1 MFFGSSCVAH
11 TSMVPSGHGDVGR
24 RPLYSSE
31 STESF
36 YTRKGESAPSVEKV
50 NSDGLSTV
58 RQTLQK
64 RKASTRSATIIMAS
78 WRSGT
83 QKQYNMYIRK
93 WFQYSCQRKISSFQ
107 VSINDILDFLAELF
121 ENGLKYSA
129 INSVRLAL
137 SAVGLVYDGFTA
149 GAHPLVIRF
158 LKGVYNIRPP
168 VARYNEIWDVGIV
181 LNYLKTLHISELSL
195 KLFTLKLT
203 ILIALTTASS
213 SQSLHLLTIDN
224 MVK

>member
-1 MFFGSSCVAH
+1 MTWTDLYFYAFPPFSLIPRLLFKLREEEGECILVAPVWL
-11 TSMVPSGHGDVGR
+11 TQAWFHGDVGR
-24 RPLYSSE
+24 RPLYSSK

-36 YTRKGESAPSVEKV
+36 YTRKGESTPSVEKV
-50 NSDGLSTV
+50 NNDGLSTV

-64 RKASTRSATIIMAS
+64 RKVSTRSANIIMAS

-93 WFQYSCQRKISSFQ
+93 WFQFSCQRKISSFQ

-129 INSVRLAL
+129 INSARSAL
-137 SAVGLVYDGFTA
+137 SAVGLVFDGFTA

-158 LKGVYNIRPP
+158 FKGVYNLRPP

-181 LNYLKTLHISELSL
+181 LNYLKTLHI
-195 KLFTLKLT
+195 
-203 ILIALTTASS
+203 
-213 SQSLHLLTIDN
+213 
-224 MVK
+224 